1 MATKTQDRRNS
12 KSLPGLNV
20 TNDDALREL
29 VAEHKRLKQI
39 ERDAADAERKR
50 KDIESQLRAAMG
62 DEEQIVIRGV
72 VVAKLSSQRH
82 STIVD
87 QKLLL
92 SAFPEAHA
100 AVVSQKPYRFV
111 QVL

>member
-1 MATKTQDRRNS
+1 MATTTKDRRNS
-12 KSLPGLNV
+12 KSIPGLNV
-20 TNDDALREL
+20 TNDDELRTL
-29 VAEHKRLKQI
+29 VARHKELKQI
-39 ERDAADAERKR
+39 ERAAAGAERER
-50 KDIESQLRAAMG
+50 KQIEADLRSAMG

-87 QKLLL
+87 QKTLRE
-92 SAFPEAHA
+92 AFPEAYS
-100 AVVSQKPYRFV
+100 AVVTQKPYRFV